1 MTEKKKSSMW
11 KYFPIVA
18 LLSFMSYILSLV
30 AMTSGKTPE
39 HVEANYYQ
47 KDIQSNAILAEYA
60 NANQLSKPAEFKVDY
75 KNKKVQFTAAKITS
89 GKMIFSRPS
98 DSASDKEIEISGEHS
113 LSLQDFAAGKW
124 KVEVLWSD
132 GDKNYRMRKDFF
144 VE

>member
-1 MTEKKKSSMW
+1 MKKKSSWW
-11 KYFPIVA
+11 KFFPIVS
-18 LLSFMSYILSLV
+18 LVSFMIYILSLV

-60 NANQLSKPAEFKVDY
+60 NANQLSSPAQFKVDY
-75 KNKKVQFTAAKITS
+75 QAQKLAFSAPKIES

-98 DSASDKEIEISGEHS
+98 DSASDKEIDFVENAEVAMK
-113 LSLQDFAAGKW
+113 DFAEGKW
-124 KVEVLWSD
+124 KVEILWSD
-132 GDKNYRMRKDFF
+132 GEKNYRLRKDFF